1 MHHSLIARCRHRF
14 DASVAKDK
22 MLAYKKCALSV
33 SSCPVCYLSSCY
45 TNKSHQARS
54 SHFIRMPETDSKS
67 IFTGFWTDEST
78 PGVLGSTWTM
88 EQQYANFVVALIAIL
103 VSVGVNSAWS
113 LLLFIVHQSRATAVP
128 KDGLFRQQQVLLRS
142 LGSPGSISL
151 DSLKIAQAWSGFSS
165 SAYLRCL
172 VLTIVGLVFAT
183 GGLVAGVVSSGIVSL
198 TDLRVLVK
206 SSSCQQLNMTEYF
219 SAESISTVGLDT
231 EVHNVAI
238 AYADQCY
245 GTWKAPS
252 QCNSYVI
259 PRISFNSSFGRS
271 PFGMLVEGNTD
282 RALTLDSGYLDS
294 NDVFGINARP
304 RDRVEIRRKA
314 TCSPLESVSYT
325 SIIDPG
331 LDPRPFRTNIGRDPI
346 PGERLYATHYGVG
359 KFGLDAVYN
368 ATDVRSSLLSN
379 ITSRY
384 HPTSVSEYASPLHC
398 ALELIRNQ
406 SGTGIQL
413 RRPKPVQL

>member
-1 MHHSLIARCRHRF
+1 
-14 DASVAKDK
+14 
-22 MLAYKKCALSV
+22 MLAYNKCTSSV
-33 SSCPVCYLSSCY
+33 SSCPGRYPSSY
-45 TNKSHQARS
+45 HTNKSHQIRS
-54 SHFIRMPETDSKS
+54 SHLTEMPETDSKF

-88 EQQYANFVVALIAIL
+88 EQQYANFVVALVAIL
-103 VSVGVNSAWS
+103 VSIGVNSAWS
-113 LLLFIVHQSRATAVP
+113 LLLFVVHQSRATAAP
-128 KDGLFRQQQVLLRS
+128 KDGLFRQQQILLRS

-151 DSLKIAQAWSGFSS
+151 DFLKIAQAWSGFSS
-165 SAYLRCL
+165 KAYLRCL
-172 VLTIVGLVFAT
+172 VWMIVGLVFAT
-183 GGLVAGVVSSGIVSL
+183 GGLVAGVISSEIVSL

-206 SSSCQQLNMTEYF
+206 SPSCQQLNMTEYL
-219 SAESISTVGLDT
+219 SAPSILTVGLDT

-252 QCNSYVI
+252 QCNSYVR
-259 PRISFNSSFGRS
+259 PRISFDSSFGHS
-271 PFGMLVEGNTD
+271 PFDRLLDGNID

-325 SIIDPG
+325 TVIDPE
-331 LDPRPFRTNIGRDPI
+331 LDPRPFRTSIGRESI
-346 PGERLYATHYGVG
+346 PGERLYTTHYGVG

-368 ATDVRSSLLSN
+368 ATDVRSTLLSN

-384 HPTSVSEYASPLHC
+384 YPTSVSDYTSPLHC
-398 ALELIRNQ
+398 VLELIR
-406 SGTGIQL
+406 
-413 RRPKPVQL
+413 K